1 MNDIGQSDRIL
12 AAVVTVPTKTNDT
25 IGLNSFCFLFT
36 PLASTRQQLLV
47 YHRWEGAPS
56 FGCCLL

>member
-25 IGLNSFCFLFT
+25 IGLNSI
-36 PLASTRQQLLV
+36 LLPV
-47 YHRWEGAPS
+47 YAAV
-56 FGCCLL
+56 